1 MKTNPYL
8 KALLF
13 FAIITIVS
21 CSKKEDPYVEPSPL
35 LTLEL
40 KSDAGTGELVV
51 LRAND
56 SVNFT
61 VIGSDGVDY
70 TSASQIFVN
79 NVEIAGDYYI
89 FEELGEFTVD
99 AIYND
104 VSSNS
109 LNFEVLAPTERA
121 LTIDFPK
128 ALRNQTITFGLLD
141 SQGNNTASDATF
153 YVDDTAISGFTY
165 SSATEGSFVVYA
177 EYEVDNELHTT
188 ASKTFEVFIPKRKV
202 VIEDYT
208 GTWCGFCPAV
218 ALAIDTAKVATNHIS
233 VVAIHETGASLPDPM
248 HFERVQDLKDAFGIG
263 GLPQA
268 RLNRKQKWLD
278 PYNVN
283 DVLAMAGAETDL
295 AIAIDS
301 KVTGANL
308 TVDVKVV
315 YASGSVTG
323 DKIVVYLVESGIIY
337 AQANYFN
344 ATSGHPLEGHGNPIP
359 DFVHNDALRNSLTDI
374 FGDAITETPAYTEY
388 KKQYNL
394 EIPSEYNVDN
404 LSVVVMVVD
413 SDNNAKNSQHA
424 EVGENKTFE

>member
-1 MKTNPYL
+1 MKTYPYL
-8 KALLF
+8 KTLLF

-40 KSDAGTGELVV
+40 KSDAGIGELVV

-61 VIGSDGVDY
+61 VIGNDGVDY

-79 NVEIAGDYYI
+79 NVEIAGNYYI

-99 AIYND
+99 AIYNE

-165 SSATEGSFVVYA
+165 SSANEGSFEVYA

-188 ASKTFEVFIPKRKV
+188 ANKTFEVFIPKRKV

-218 ALAIDTAKVATNHIS
+218 ALAIDTVKVATNQIS
-233 VVAIHETGASLPDPM
+233 VVAIHETGNSLPDPM
-248 HFERVQDLKDAFGIG
+248 HFDRVQDLKDAFGIG

-278 PYNVN
+278 PYNRN
-283 DVLAMAGAETDL
+283 DVLAMAGNETNL
-295 AIAIDS
+295 TIAINS
-301 KVTGANL
+301 KITGSNL
-308 TVDVKVV
+308 TVDVKLM
-315 YASGSVTG
+315 YAGGSEDG
-323 DKIVVYLVESGIIY
+323 DKLVVYLVESGIIY
-337 AQANYFN
+337 AQTNYFN
-344 ATSGHPLEGHGNPIP
+344 NTPGHPLEGHGNPIP

-374 FGDAITETPAYTEY
+374 FGDAIPATPAFSEY

-394 EIPSEYNVDN
+394 QIPSEYNVNN
-404 LSVVVMVVD
+404 LNVVVMVVNSND
-413 SDNNAKNSQHA
+413 EAKNSQFA
-424 EVGENKTFE
+424 YVGENKNYE